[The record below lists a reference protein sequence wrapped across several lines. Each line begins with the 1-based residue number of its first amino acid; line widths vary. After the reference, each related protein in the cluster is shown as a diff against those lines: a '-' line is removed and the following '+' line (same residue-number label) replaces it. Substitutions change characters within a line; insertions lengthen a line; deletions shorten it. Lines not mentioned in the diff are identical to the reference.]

1 MLKHRQYLLAIALW
15 LGGYSLSQCQENTGL
30 ELYILDSTAT
40 RTDFERNIRFL
51 EDEVVK
57 IEPILPEVVEATWQW
72 SKRNGDSLDILRA
85 QFLRARHFFQM
96 GLKGKS
102 IGMLNAIRGSPSRTD
117 SLTFSATLVLR
128 DFYFELGAY
137 DKAFELHQEINWDH
151 AGEYFQKHAPESF
164 LAGLY
169 LQIGDY
175 EKSLEAYYTSMKK
188 MANQDKPYWQM
199 SFTNSRGVVFERI
212 GMLDS
217 ALAHYLEAR
226 YVLENQIER
235 GITMDTNRFD
245 YIRGLLLGNQAQIL
259 ASQGLHGEAI
269 PLFIRDIES
278 SLNDAGRKEARI
290 NAIISLLKLSYSY
303 LATGQ
308 PASAQT
314 CVERSLE
321 LIENAD
327 PPSLWDALYKAQSD
341 YYEYIGN
348 DSSAL
353 TALQALVSLRDSIQS
368 HQKLIQTQ
376 NVVIAYESIIKD
388 KEKETQRK
396 QIELLQRESKV
407 QRETNVVFVIL
418 IIISLIIATAAIYRF
433 NAKNRQQIAIQ
444 LKNEEIEDQKRTIQA
459 SLKEKEVLLREVNH
473 RVKNNLQIVSSLLFL
488 QSRNTKDPISKGLI
502 KEAHQRVQTMSTIHQ
517 KLYQESQFNQV
528 DFDKYIAELIQQTIS
543 SYRLHDLHI
552 ETNIDIQ
559 YLDVKMDQAIPL
571 SLIIHELVT
580 NSMKHAFQDLNEGM
594 IAVQLRRE
602 KDHLQ
607 LRYEDDGAGLDLE
620 PEKTDPSNIGMKVI
634 ELLTQQINGSI
645 HLVTRKPLIIQISFP
660 ID

>member
-1 MLKHRQYLLAIALW
+1 MLTHRQYLLVIALW
-15 LGGYSLSQCQENTGL
+15 VGGFFHLLGQENQGL
-30 ELYILDSTAT
+30 EVYIIDSTAS
-40 RTDFERNIRFL
+40 RIDFERNVRFL
-51 EDEVVK
+51 ADEVDK
-57 IEPILPEVVEATWQW
+57 IEPTLPEVVETTWQW
-72 SKRNGDSLDILRA
+72 SKRNGDSLDILRV

-102 IGMLNAIRGSPSRTD
+102 IGMLNAIRSSPSRTD
-117 SLTFSATLVLR
+117 SLNFSATLVLR

-137 DKAFELHQEINWDH
+137 DKAFELHKEIDWDQ
-151 AGEYFQKHAPESF
+151 AGNYFQKHAPESF

-175 EKSLEAYYTSMKK
+175 EKSLEAYYTSMQK
-188 MANQDKPYWQM
+188 MADQNKPYWQM

-245 YIRGLLLGNQAQIL
+245 YILGLLLGNQAQIL
-259 ASQGLHGEAI
+259 ATQGLHNDAI
-269 PLFIRDIES
+269 PLFKKDIEA

-290 NAIISLLKLSYSY
+290 NAVISLLKLTYSY

-308 PASAQT
+308 PESAQT
-314 CVERSLE
+314 CVDQSLE
-321 LIENAD
+321 LIENTD

-341 YYEYIGN
+341 YYEYVGN

-353 TALQALVSLRDSIQS
+353 DALQALVSLRDSIQS

-433 NAKNRQQIAIQ
+433 NAKNRQQMAIQ

-543 SYRLHDLHI
+543 SYRLHELNI
-552 ETNIDIQ
+552 ATNIDIQ

-580 NSMKHAFQDLNEGM
+580 NSMKHAFQDLSEGM

-602 KDHLQ
+602 QDHLQ

-620 PEKTDPSNIGMKVI
+620 PEKTDTSNIGMKVI